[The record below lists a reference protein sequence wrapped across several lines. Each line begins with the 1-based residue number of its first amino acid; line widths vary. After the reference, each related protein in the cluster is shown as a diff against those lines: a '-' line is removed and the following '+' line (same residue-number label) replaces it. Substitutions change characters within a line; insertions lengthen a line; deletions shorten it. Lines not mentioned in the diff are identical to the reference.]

1 MCERVEDVYVVF
13 QSLPE
18 RNSVFMLNWVIVR
31 LVWIYR
37 RCQKSDSWC
46 CSYPRLVTWN
56 SLLATYCVHNKEAI
70 AFKLVMDRQGFGLEL
85 DVYTYTSVI
94 SACFDEAHI
103 KHGKS
108 LHGLVIKRGL
118 EKSVPISN
126 ALISMYLKSKNRRM
140 EDALLIFDTMELKD
154 RDSWNPILTGFLQL
168 GFKMPGNSWGMNSG
182 INPGIL
188 IAATHYQISGY
199 ARTAAWIVL
208 DLIRLGAIFYA
219 IICPK
224 PPPCATSEQIRIF
237 EEVIATLVLR
247 NRASIRGNSMRS
259 TEHF

>member
-1 MCERVEDVYVVF
+1 M
-13 QSLPE
+13 S
-18 RNSVFMLNWVIVR
+18 
-31 LVWIYR
+31 IYR

-118 EKSVPISN
+118 EKSVPISI
-126 ALISMYLKSKNRRM
+126 ALISRYLKSKNRCM
-140 EDALLIFDTMELKD
+140 EDALLIFDTIESKD
-154 RDSWNPILTGFLQL
+154 CVSWNSILNGFLQL
-168 GFKMPGNSWGMNSG
+168 GFKMPGNS
-182 INPGIL
+182 
-188 IAATHYQISGY
+188 
-199 ARTAAWIVL
+199 L
-208 DLIRLGAIFYA
+208 DMCFAFGF
-219 IICPK
+219 
-224 PPPCATSEQIRIF
+224 
-237 EEVIATLVLR
+237 
-247 NRASIRGNSMRS
+247 
-259 TEHF
+259 